1 MIYGVVVV
9 VDDGDDAHVVVVCRR
24 VKPSGLEVRL
34 RKKESVQWNKL
45 EGPDPLAELKR
56 AEHVSPATAV
66 GSPGPAQKEHI
77 PSTPPLAST
86 VVADVP
92 GFAQCASNASEDVND
107 LSGSTETSESLAAT
121 TTATT
126 TAATTTAATTA
137 TAAQKPKIP
146 YPSARV
152 QDWDRVAKE
161 LDLGDEKPEG
171 EQALQVSCPPALPT

>member
-1 MIYGVVVV
+1 MISGFVVVLL
-9 VDDGDDAHVVVVCRR
+9 VDDDVLVVACRR

-45 EGPDPLAELKR
+45 EGADPLAELKR

-66 GSPGPAQKEHI
+66 GPSGPALKEHT

-107 LSGSTETSESLAAT
+107 LSGSTETPESLAA
-121 TTATT
+121 AAA
-126 TAATTTAATTA
+126 TAA
-137 TAAQKPKIP
+137 AAQKPKIP